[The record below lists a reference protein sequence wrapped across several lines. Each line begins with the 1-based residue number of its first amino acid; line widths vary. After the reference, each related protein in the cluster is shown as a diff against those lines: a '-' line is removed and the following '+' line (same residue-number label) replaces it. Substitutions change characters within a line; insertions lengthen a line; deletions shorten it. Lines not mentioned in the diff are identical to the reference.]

1 MCSPRLWIAVVGRK
15 GKQGDFM
22 NAALRRFSVIA
33 IAAILWLPVSANAA
47 LVEYDLTFETSG
59 QSIWGFGS
67 SFTMQSTTFLGA
79 QWQDKKAGIDLIV
92 GDEDTNVIN
101 PLRIAYDGAFA
112 ACRALGFSS
121 TACINGQS
129 ARAPVPALGSRPS
142 VRSCGRFD
150 VVCHAKR
157 AVDLTKRAAYDV
169 AFNSCKALGF
179 SSTVCRNGQ
188 SARLPVVAL
197 GTAPAQYLDVDTR
210 TGVAVE
216 ATSDGKV
223 GLELGL
229 AIDSGSVDATVSYKA
244 TLDIPDTTNLDK
256 ANAINFNAAS
266 QLTGAN
272 TLNTSFADFE
282 LSVDAVMQLSGSVG
296 AEACVIPA
304 GCATGATNFDINER
318 ASIVS
323 VNNNDDGEV
332 LILGQTPSDLGI
344 PNANGLPL
352 SVDVA
357 GLAKVTLHLP
367 QPNATGG
374 LDASGDKLTA
384 TGQDDLVDLT
394 LDIDNIIATA
404 AGVPGLF
411 GKSFDL
417 PFVPGSSVGFDII
430 NVAMGPTVDL
440 KQNFEL
446 DPTLFVTLVF
456 DVPVMINGEIVTSLF
471 SQWDLLPDITFL
483 SDITTVT
490 PTFLLQADLLNET
503 LLDFDLEFSI
513 DLLQVMFDFGLLGDG
528 GFGIGNVLSQGVDL
542 FDSPNL
548 FQSLFALGG
557 WNLQMGSSFIVD
569 FLNGSSTPTTM
580 NVVSLEDE
588 ILFVANPTSVPLPG
602 TLVLVASGLAFF
614 GVGAALRRRG
624 RVRLTS
630 GNA

>member
-1 MCSPRLWIAVVGRK
+1 
-15 GKQGDFM
+15 
-22 NAALRRFSVIA
+22 
-33 IAAILWLPVSANAA
+33 
-47 LVEYDLTFETSG
+47 
-59 QSIWGFGS
+59 
-67 SFTMQSTTFLGA
+67 
-79 QWQDKKAGIDLIV
+79 
-92 GDEDTNVIN
+92 
-101 PLRIAYDGAFA
+101 
-112 ACRALGFSS
+112 
-121 TACINGQS
+121 
-129 ARAPVPALGSRPS
+129 
-142 VRSCGRFD
+142 
-150 VVCHAKR
+150 
-157 AVDLTKRAAYDV
+157 
-169 AFNSCKALGF
+169 
-179 SSTVCRNGQ
+179 
-188 SARLPVVAL
+188 
-197 GTAPAQYLDVDTR
+197 
-210 TGVAVE
+210 
-216 ATSDGKV
+216 
-223 GLELGL
+223 
-229 AIDSGSVDATVSYKA
+229 
-244 TLDIPDTTNLDK
+244 
-256 ANAINFNAAS
+256 
-266 QLTGAN
+266 
-272 TLNTSFADFE
+272 
-282 LSVDAVMQLSGSVG
+282 
-296 AEACVIPA
+296 
-304 GCATGATNFDINER
+304 
-318 ASIVS
+318 
-323 VNNNDDGEV
+323 V

-344 PNANGLPL
+344 PNANGFPL

-357 GLAKVTLHLP
+357 GLAEVTLHLP
-367 QPNATGG
+367 QPNAAGG
-374 LDASGDKLTA
+374 LDASGEKLTA

-394 LDIDNIIATA
+394 LDVDNIIATT

-411 GKSFDL
+411 GNSFDL

-456 DVPVMINGEIVTSLF
+456 DVPVLINGQIVTSLF

-490 PTFLLQADLLNET
+490 PTFLLQADLLNES

-588 ILFVANPTSVPLPG
+588 ILFVANPTSVLLPG

-630 GNA
+630 GKA